1 MKKIITE
8 KIAYILAA
16 WVLAGITALFNMHS
30 DIDAHEIEIRSLKVD
45 NEKMATNI
53 LAIRCAV
60 LKEKITCMEFEARK

>member
-16 WVLAGITALFNMHS
+16 LVLAGITTLFNMKS
-30 DIDAHEIEIRSLKVD
+30 DIDAHELEIKSLKV
-45 NEKMATNI
+45 NNSEMAIDI

-60 LKEKITCMEFEARK
+60 LKEKITCLKFEALK

>member
-16 WVLAGITALFNMHS
+16 LVLAGITTLFNMKS
-30 DIDAHEIEIRSLKVD
+30 DVDAHELEIKSLKID
-45 NEKMATNI
+45 NEKMFTNI

-60 LKEKITCMEFEARK
+60 LKEKVTCMEFEARK